1 MQVQRPWGRRGAQ
14 MPWVQGSAED
24 KAGSSP
30 WITASAY
37 VFVYTIVTL
46 PRLFSTQQ
54 KTMIPL
60 KPKSGHVIALLQ
72 TLQHFTSYTV
82 EKSKV
87 LTKNCKAFHDPALS
101 YPCALT
107 PTLPQPVT
115 LAPPC
120 SRHTPDTV
128 PHQCLYSSYSLWPAM
143 LFPRTFAG
151 LTPPHPSFR
160 SLFQL
165 PFQWCLP
172 CLPNLKILSLNSST
186 LYALTAFHHLLTF
199 CCSQVIQ
206 SIPIILSTTHMWTDL
221 KTTAPSGCAW
231 PLQGASDTYI
241 QVPNSLDTWLTHW
254 HQSSMPHLLHHM
266 LHLFLHLPLSLYHSS
281 GGPTTMKLR

>member
-1 MQVQRPWGRRGAQ
+1 MTRRRPFHKKTCRCKGPEVGEGHKCHESKVQQKTKQEALPGLL
-14 MPWVQGSAED
+14 PL
-24 KAGSSP
+24 P
-30 WITASAY
+30 PY

-120 SRHTPDTV
+120 SWHTPDTV
-128 PHQCLYSSYSLWPAM
+128 PHQCLYSSYFLWPAM

-165 PFQWCLP
+165 PFQ
-172 CLPNLKILSLNSST
+172 
-186 LYALTAFHHLLTF
+186 
-199 CCSQVIQ
+199 
-206 SIPIILSTTHMWTDL
+206 
-221 KTTAPSGCAW
+221 
-231 PLQGASDTYI
+231 
-241 QVPNSLDTWLTHW
+241 
-254 HQSSMPHLLHHM
+254 
-266 LHLFLHLPLSLYHSS
+266 
-281 GGPTTMKLR
+281 